1 MTYTRIGAQSV
12 GTALV
17 ASGLGAAPGSMTDP
31 GL

>member
-17 ASGLGAAPGSMTDP
+17 GLGAAPGSMTDP